1 MLRCGHVSTE
11 LLGPSGTPPLT
22 SLITGCSMVA
32 IAMEYYPNGSL
43 DVYIIQN
50 QPPLTTIL
58 NILCDVVYNS
68 YRAYSI
74 ARFCHG
80 DLFTKNIL
88 LDIDI
93 GIRYRYKIYV

>member
-43 DVYIIQN
+43 YDYIIQH
-50 QPPLTTIL
+50 QPPFSTIL
-58 NILCDVVYNS
+58 NILCDVV
-68 YRAYSI
+68 
-74 ARFCHG
+74 
-80 DLFTKNIL
+80 FTSAIWHTVL
-88 LDIDI
+88 IDFATVI
-93 GIRYRYKIYV
+93 FLQRTFY